1 LQISAQGLSAFAH
14 PTHPLVSD
22 MDRINNAP
30 RPAAAAK
37 ASVVILTG
45 FLGAGKTT
53 LLNRILMSEH
63 GRRVA
68 VIVNEFGEVGIDHHL
83 LVSSDQQVV
92 QMNNGCICC
101 SINGDLISS
110 LFRLI
115 DLRSSFDKV
124 VIETTG
130 LAEPAPVAQALYVDE
145 RIRREFTLDGVV
157 TLVDAKHIG
166 AQLENSPEAAEQIAF
181 ADTILLNKTDLV
193 APEELDALEAK
204 LAGIN
209 ETAAILRT
217 RNSEMDVAR
226 LFDARRNV
234 FSPRLPAAT
243 APGEGCEIPSDGPDC
258 DGHREDHDHCD
269 GHHQAPAHHLKRIAT
284 VCIAEP
290 GMVDGLRLSLWFRTL
305 IAECGDNLLRMK
317 GILNLR
323 GDADE
328 FLFQGVQMEF
338 EGKPGRPWSAGEERI
353 NRLVFIG
360 RHLDTEKV
368 RAGFLACLSVPG
380 DPAVAAGDPFG
391 RVNVEISPARLDQI
405 RYWMRQN
412 FGFPKEG
419 SPVREAGMSAGRD
432 RHRRGTEERT
442 ATPVQGA
449 APDRRDHLRSRL
461 RPDREPDAVL
471 LRRRIAGA
479 ARAPFGRRPTRERPE
494 SRTVMP
500 REGGAPSNHVAI
512 D

>member
-1 LQISAQGLSAFAH
+1 
-14 PTHPLVSD
+14 
-22 MDRINNAP
+22 ME
-30 RPAAAAK
+30 PAVVPPAK

-63 GRRVA
+63 GGRVA

-83 LVSSDQQVV
+83 LVASDQQVV

-101 SINGDLISS
+101 SINGDLVGS

-115 DLRSSFDKV
+115 ELRAGFDRV

-130 LAEPAPVAQALYVDE
+130 LAEPAPVAQALYADE

-157 TLVDAKHIG
+157 TLVDAKHIS
-166 AQLENSPEAAEQIAF
+166 AQLEEAPEAAEQIAF

-193 APEELDALEAK
+193 PPEELDALEAK

-209 ETAAILRT
+209 ETAAVVRT
-217 RNSEMDVAR
+217 RNADMDVAR

-234 FSPRLPAAT
+234 CSPRLPPAV
-243 APGEGCEIPSDGPDC
+243 APGDGCGD
-258 DGHREDHDHCD
+258 
-269 GHHQAPAHHLKRIAT
+269 PAHHDHHHEAHAHHLRRIAT

-290 GMVDGLRLSLWFRTL
+290 GRVDGLKLSLWFRAL
-305 IAECGDNLLRMK
+305 ITECGGNLLRMK

-328 FLFQGVQMEF
+328 FLFQGVHMEF
-338 EGKPGRPWSAGEERI
+338 EGKPGRRWSAGEERI

-360 RHLDTEKV
+360 RHLDAAKI
-368 RAGFLACLSVPG
+368 RAGFLACLSAVGEQGAG
-380 DPAVAAGDPFG
+380 DQGLAAADPFG

-412 FGFPKEG
+412 FGFPKDAPIIVKEVPCVKPG
-419 SPVREAGMSAGRD
+419 CPPIE
-432 RHRRGTEERT
+432 T
-442 ATPVQGA
+442 AIV
-449 APDRRDHLRSRL
+449 
-461 RPDREPDAVL
+461 AVL
-471 LRRRIAGA
+471 RNEPPRLFKVQHPIDEITFDHCYDLIEN
-479 ARAPFGRRPTRERPE
+479 P
-494 SRTVMP
+494 MP
-500 REGGAPSNHVAI
+500 CC
-512 D
+512 